1 MSKTATA
8 IVAGLSSVVIVGA
21 ILGVG
26 VGTIAVVATWIV
38 RALT

>member
-21 ILGVG
+21 ILGLG
-26 VGTIAVVATWIV
+26 VGTIAVVATWIF